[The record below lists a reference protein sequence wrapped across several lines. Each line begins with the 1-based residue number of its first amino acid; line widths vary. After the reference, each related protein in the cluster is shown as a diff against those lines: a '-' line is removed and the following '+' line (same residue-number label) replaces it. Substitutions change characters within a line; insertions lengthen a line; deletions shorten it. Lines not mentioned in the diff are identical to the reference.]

1 MERSDAT
8 DLVAEE
14 PGEGVALEQAVETL
28 LESNSAPVIEEASTL
43 DLADEPAA
51 MTAQP
56 AVSPPDDADL
66 ASSDNDDAQAGTVVA
81 EPVEEAAPE
90 PLRLSEAMLA
100 SLGAF
105 ELLTEQAVSDA
116 MVAHYSEHPDFILG

>member
-1 MERSDAT
+1 M
-8 DLVAEE
+8 
-14 PGEGVALEQAVETL
+14 
-28 LESNSAPVIEEASTL
+28 
-43 DLADEPAA
+43 
-51 MTAQP
+51 
-56 AVSPPDDADL
+56 
-66 ASSDNDDAQAGTVVA
+66 VA

-116 MVAHYSEHPDFILG
+116 MVAALFRASRFHLGDR